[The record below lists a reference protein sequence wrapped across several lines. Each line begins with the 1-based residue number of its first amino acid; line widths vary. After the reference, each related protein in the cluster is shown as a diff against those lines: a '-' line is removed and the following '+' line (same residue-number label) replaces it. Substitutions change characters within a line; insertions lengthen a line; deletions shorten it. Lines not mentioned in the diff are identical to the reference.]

1 MNDDLQPMEPRE
13 AMEMWLERQKSEK
26 AAESVQSYHYR
37 IKQFV
42 EWCERED
49 ITNMNAL
56 DGRDLYRFDSFRRGQ
71 DISVSTLNNQLG
83 TLRRFIAFCENIE
96 AVEAG
101 TAAKLDVPELSKAER
116 ANEEKLPATRAETI
130 LENRDRYE
138 RASIDHLLFAIA
150 WRTACRLGALR
161 ALDVKDVY
169 LDESDLERL
178 AHEEDLDEAGLFE
191 TTDQNDV
198 ESLLD
203 EISLPFVFFRH
214 RPDSETPLK
223 KQEEGERPVSLKD
236 EFGELLRDY
245 IEVNRP
251 NIEDEYGRRPLFASK
266 KGGGRMSKGAIR
278 RRFYIMTQPCR
289 YGTCPHNRDPDD
301 CEALEHGR
309 EQRCPSARSPHK
321 IRTGS
326 ITDHRDRDWTPAD
339 LAERVNATPKTIREH
354 YDHPDL
360 LRRMESRRRTY
371 FEDSD
376 HE

>member
-1 MNDDLQPMEPRE
+1 MEPRE

-161 ALDVKDVY
+161 ALDVEDCY

-191 TTDQNDV
+191 TADQNDV

-223 KQEEGERPVSLKD
+223 KQEEGERPVSLTD

-371 FEDSD
+371 FEDTD
-376 HE
+376 DE